1 MQCKA
6 GDRASVATDQR
17 GPRTRHTFSSFETR
31 RPPLCRSTTHGYV
44 RLFRYADDPAER
56 ATGTRNIPRGSTDGG
71 RMGGEICSNDGKSL
85 SFETMNNFLLNS
97 LSAPRKL
104 AIKLSGKIEKHREG
118 VDFPPLERYPFP
130 AEGSHCWPGICMST
144 HFPTRV
150 RGMEGRSRS
159 AMPPPSGGMLIFR
172 AYARRTPPFHR
183 RVSSTPTSTDPP
195 SSISAPIFFV
205 IYRPLARRSFT
216 YRSEPLLL
224 PLSLYPLPSDTRVN

>member
-1 MQCKA
+1 MLEYGK
-6 GDRASVATDQR
+6 S
-17 GPRTRHTFSSFETR
+17 HSFET
-31 RPPLCRSTTHGYV
+31 T
-44 RLFRYADDPAER
+44 
-56 ATGTRNIPRGSTDGG
+56 
-71 RMGGEICSNDGKSL
+71 
-85 SFETMNNFLLNS
+85 NNFLLNS
-97 LSAPRKL
+97 LSASRKL
-104 AIKLSGKIEKHREG
+104 AIKLSGKIEKHRREG

-150 RGMEGRSRS
+150 RGMEGRNRS

-195 SSISAPIFFV
+195 SSTSAPIFFV

>member
-1 MQCKA
+1 MRPWLPTNEDPAHAIRSLPSKRVVLLFVAPRHMATFDYLDMQMIPRKEDTEYTK
-6 GDRASVATDQR
+6 GIHGWRTDGR
-17 GPRTRHTFSSFETR
+17 RNMLEYGKSHSFET
-31 RPPLCRSTTHGYV
+31 T
-44 RLFRYADDPAER
+44 
-56 ATGTRNIPRGSTDGG
+56 
-71 RMGGEICSNDGKSL
+71 
-85 SFETMNNFLLNS
+85 NNFLLNS
-97 LSAPRKL
+97 LSASRKL
-104 AIKLSGKIEKHREG
+104 AIKLSGKIEKHRREG

-195 SSISAPIFFV
+195 SSTSAPIFFV